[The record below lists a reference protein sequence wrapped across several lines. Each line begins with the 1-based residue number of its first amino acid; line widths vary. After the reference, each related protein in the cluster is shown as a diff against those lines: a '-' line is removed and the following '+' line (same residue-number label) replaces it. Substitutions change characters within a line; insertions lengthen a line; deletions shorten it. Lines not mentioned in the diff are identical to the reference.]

1 MTTSATP
8 TAAGAVAGPAAG
20 TAGEDRRGAW
30 ARRRRL
36 LPAVLVLGLGGV
48 LGSAA
53 LAQDEAPSTP
63 LGAVAPVPGGLARIN
78 GVLPEDETVPGPQ
91 DEQGEDGVHRVRV
104 LLELTALEPGGI
116 DFAADD
122 WAVERL
128 GGGESPV
135 LQASAPEESVRQ
147 GDVLLA
153 ELVFEVPDRALE
165 LVLDGAGDARL
176 SLGADHHRGAGPQ

>member
-8 TAAGAVAGPAAG
+8 AASATAGPATG
-20 TAGEDRRGAW
+20 TAGEDGRGAW
-30 ARRRRL
+30 AHRRRL

-48 LGSAA
+48 LGGAA
-53 LAQDEAPSTP
+53 LAQDEVPSTP

-78 GVLPEDETVPGPQ
+78 GVLPEGETVPGPQ
-91 DEQGEDGVHRVRV
+91 DEQAEDGTHRVRV

-135 LQASAPEESVRQ
+135 LQASATQESVRQ

-165 LVLDGAGDARL
+165 LVLDGADDVRL
-176 SLGADHHRGAGPQ
+176 SLGADHHRGAGPR